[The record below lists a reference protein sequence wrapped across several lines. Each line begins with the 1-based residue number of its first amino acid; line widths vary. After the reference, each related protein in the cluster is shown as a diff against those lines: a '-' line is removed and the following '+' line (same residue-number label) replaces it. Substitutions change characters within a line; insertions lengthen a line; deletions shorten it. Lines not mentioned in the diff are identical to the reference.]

1 MVRLSWDDPSQS
13 GGSVIDKYDVEIKK
27 KDGTTWLAPEG
38 YCFNSYTDTDGNEVA
53 SDIKEANDAAENPIH
68 LCRISMEQMETLF
81 ELEFND
87 SIVARVRA
95 VNAAGLEGEWRE
107 SDDSA
112 KVKTKPQ

>member
-1 MVRLSWDDPSQS
+1 
-13 GGSVIDKYDVEIKK
+13 
-27 KDGTTWLAPEG
+27 
-38 YCFNSYTDTDGNEVA
+38 
-53 SDIKEANDAAENPIH
+53 
-68 LCRISMEQMETLF
+68 MEQMETLF